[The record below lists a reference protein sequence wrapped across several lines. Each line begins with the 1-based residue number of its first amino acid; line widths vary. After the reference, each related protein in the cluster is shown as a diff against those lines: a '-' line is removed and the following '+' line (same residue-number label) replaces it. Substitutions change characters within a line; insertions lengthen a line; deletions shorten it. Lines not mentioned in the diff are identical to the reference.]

1 MVGSKGGPGGVNQT
15 RPLLKTGGQQAI
27 LGVQVLKKCLV
38 ELQNL
43 ENIDP
48 NRWLI
53 PNRRMKTARSGRG
66 ELLELL
72 VRTVRSGEHQECQGL
87 LIQCCGTDTF

>member
-1 MVGSKGGPGGVNQT
+1 VNQT
-15 RPLLKTGGQQAI
+15 RPLLTTGGKQAI

-66 ELLELL
+66 ELL

-87 LIQCCGTDTF
+87 LIQCCGTDAF